1 MGPAVPRHPHLTR
14 TARPERRDPFTL
26 VVAPN
31 SNGSA
36 EGNLNLDP
44 GDGFEYRGGAYALRS
59 YSLADGV
66 LTSAAI
72 HASPLY
78 ASPHRLER
86 VEILG
91 IKTPAKART
100 RPGGAPGRGWGA
112 CGRGSPRG
120 ETSQFHGA
128 SASPGPPLEIG
139 SRLVEICRDWLVGT
153 PAPPPSGLPHARWCH
168 ARTRGVVER
177 GDAPVRRAQARRPD
191 GRRLDH
197 RSALSHALSHW
208 DIVLR
213 GVTGPLPC
221 GESLG
226 HFLAVSHWDIAL
238 R

>member
-36 EGNLNLDP
+36 EGNLYLDP

-66 LTSAAI
+66 LTSAAL

-100 RPGGAPGRGWGA
+100 RPGGAPGRGWGG

-153 PAPPPSGLPHARWCH
+153 PAPPFRFSSRTVVSRANSRRRGAR
-168 ARTRGVVER
+168 
-177 GDAPVRRAQARRPD
+177 RRA
-191 GRRLDH
+191 
-197 RSALSHALSHW
+197 
-208 DIVLR
+208 
-213 GVTGPLPC
+213 GPSFASQTSRWTKIGPSLC
-221 GESLG
+221 AESCAESLG
-226 HFLAVSHWDIAL
+226 HCPARSHWAIAL